1 MDAYL
6 DRPHASI
13 AYNVDDAGAATPVL
27 VAHSFL
33 ASRELEDTVGVFDWT
48 PLHVDG
54 HALIRFDA
62 RGHGASTGEAV
73 EEHYQWPALADDLL
87 AVLDSA
93 VPGTAVVDAIG
104 QSTGCGVLLWAVTRE
119 PQRFRR
125 LVLVIPPTIRDQ
137 RREQANLYLAA
148 ADLIE
153 LRGPAAWE
161 RLVETFPPV
170 PLLDQGGWA
179 RARNVPVDLALLPSI
194 LRGAASS
201 DLPPD
206 DALSALQQETL
217 ILSWSSDPNHP
228 TEAADSLAQ
237 LLPRSTH
244 HHATHPD
251 QVRDWNRQV
260 SAFLAM
266 D

>member
-1 MDAYL
+1 VDAYL
-6 DRPHASI
+6 DRPHARL
-13 AYNVDDAGAATPVL
+13 AYQVDDVGAGTPVL

-33 ASRELEDTVGVFDWT
+33 ASRELEDTLGVFDWS
-48 PLHVDG
+48 PLRADDHP
-54 HALIRFDA
+54 LIRFDA

-73 EEHYQWPALADDLL
+73 EAHYQWPALADDLL
-87 AVLDSA
+87 AVMHHAL
-93 VPGTAVVDAIG
+93 PRTALVDGIG
-104 QSTGCGVLLWAVTRE
+104 QSTGCGTLLWAVTRE

-137 RREQANLYLAA
+137 RREQAGLYTAA
-148 ADLIE
+148 ADLIK

-161 RLVETFPPV
+161 RLVDAFPPV

-179 RARNVPVDLALLPSI
+179 RARNVPVDIALLPSV

-206 DALSALQQETL
+206 GAIAALAQETL

-228 TEAADSLAQ
+228 VESAELLAD
-237 LLPRSTH
+237 LLPHSAH
-244 HHATHPD
+244 QHATHPD
-251 QVRDWNRQV
+251 QVRHWGRQV
-260 SAFLAM
+260 TAFLA